1 MGNNEIAEPDISE
14 LIILRMR
21 AVGADIDVRSRRVR
35 SGRVVPSVSEAMTVE
50 VGLVVHKRARRV
62 RNAER
67 CSSSRHDAF
76 RELTC
81 AS

>member
-1 MGNNEIAEPDISE
+1 MSNNEIAEPDISE

-21 AVGADIDVRSRRVR
+21 AVGADVNVRGGGIRT
-35 SGRVVPSVSEAMTVE
+35 SGIVPSVREPMTVK

-67 CSSSRHDAF
+67 CSSSGHDAF
-76 RELTC
+76 REVTC